1 MSLAPAQ
8 ILMILGIVIAF
19 GGYFALE
26 FHRHK
31 KGRGLIAA
39 RDKRLY
45 PANFEQLSAADRKQL
60 YRNHSWAEAW
70 DMTGKVYAGATVFG
84 LVALGA
90 AVVLYLVERGQA

>member
-31 KGRGLIAA
+31 KGRDLISAKD
-39 RDKRLY
+39 RRLF
-45 PANFEQLSAADRKQL
+45 PPNFEQLSPAERKQL
-60 YRNHSWAEAW
+60 YRSHSWSEAW
-70 DMTGKVYAGATVFG
+70 DLTGKVYAGATAFG
-84 LVALGA
+84 LIALGA
-90 AVVLYLVERGQA
+90 AAVLYLLERSQA